1 MEEMLVEEKVV
12 ETKIVRVPMEG
23 LEEEYS
29 SAVEKKANLRAILE
43 QKLEAEFASKS
54 EVYDKIIALTS
65 YEEEIVV
72 EVPEA
77 EEETPVE
84 E

>member
-1 MEEMLVEEKVV
+1 MEEMIVEEKVV

-43 QKLEAEFASKS
+43 QKLEEEFVSKS

-72 EVPEA
+72 EVPET

>member
-1 MEEMLVEEKVV
+1 MEEMIVEEKVV

-23 LEEEYS
+23 LEAEYS

-43 QKLEAEFASKS
+43 QKLEEEFASKS

>member
-43 QKLEAEFASKS
+43 QKLEEEFASKS

>member
-1 MEEMLVEEKVV
+1 MEEMIVEEKVV

-43 QKLEAEFASKS
+43 QKLEEEFASKS